1 MHTTLSMPSLSELW
15 RLQEIDSALDTRRA
29 SLDDA
34 RARMG
39 ESEELIAM
47 RARVEE
53 LRGASQRAHAA
64 QKDVE
69 LEADDLKAKIA
80 PAEEKLYG
88 GTIRNPRELSDLQAD
103 IAQLKQHLSTVEDR
117 DLEALSAV
125 EQADNELRQA
135 SGELET
141 AEAAWREEQAELA
154 ERSDR
159 LAGEIA
165 VYERERAEQ
174 AAEIEP
180 DLVKTY
186 DHVRRA
192 HQGRGVARLDRN
204 LCLGCRISL
213 PVSTVNRA
221 RAGAVVVQCPNCERI
236 LYP

>member
-1 MHTTLSMPSLSELW
+1 MPSLSELW
-15 RLQEIDSALDTRRA
+15 SLQEIDSALDTRRA
-29 SLDDA
+29 SLEDA
-34 RARMG
+34 RARIG
-39 ESEELIAM
+39 ETEEIVALRARIEELTA
-47 RARVEE
+47 
-53 LRGASQRAHAA
+53 ASRSAHAA

-69 LEADDLKAKIA
+69 LEADDLKSKIA

-117 DLEALSAV
+117 DLAALTAS
-125 EQADNELRQA
+125 EQADNELRTA
-135 SGELET
+135 TAELE
-141 AEAAWREEQAELA
+141 ALEAAWREEQAELTDRIELLTGEVA
-154 ERSDR
+154 ILERQR
-159 LAGEIA
+159 KEA
-165 VYERERAEQ
+165 

-180 DLVKTY
+180 ALLKTY

-236 LYP
+236 LHP

>member
-1 MHTTLSMPSLSELW
+1 MHSTLSMPSLAELW
-15 RLQEIDSALDTRRA
+15 SLQEIDSALDMRRA

-34 RARMG
+34 RARIG
-39 ESEELIAM
+39 ESEDVVAL

-53 LRGASQRAHAA
+53 LRAASRRAQAA

-69 LEADDLKAKIA
+69 LEADDLKSKIA
-80 PAEEKLYG
+80 PAEEKLYSG
-88 GTIRNPRELSDLQAD
+88 SIRNPRELSDLQAD
-103 IAQLKQHLSTVEDR
+103 IAQLKQHLSAVEDR
-117 DLEALSAV
+117 DLEALSV
-125 EQADNELRQA
+125 LEQADAELRA
-135 SGELET
+135 ATAELEAQET
-141 AEAAWREEQAELA
+141 AWREEQAELA

-165 VYERERAEQ
+165 IYERQRAEA
-174 AAEIEP
+174 AAEIEQE
-180 DLVKTY
+180 LLKTY

-213 PVSTVNRA
+213 PVSIVNRA
-221 RAGAVVVQCPNCERI
+221 RAGQVVVQCPNCERI

>member
-39 ESEELIAM
+39 DSEELIAL

-53 LRGASQRAHAA
+53 LRAASQQARAA

-80 PAEEKLYG
+80 PAEEKLYA

-103 IAQLKQHLSTVEDR
+103 IAQLKQHLSAVEDR
-117 DLEALSAV
+117 GLEALQAS
-125 EQADNELRQA
+125 EQADRELADAA
-135 SGELET
+135 SELET
-141 AEAAWREEQAELA
+141 AEASWREEQAELA
-154 ERSDR
+154 ERGDR

-165 VYERERAEQ
+165 IYERERAEQ

-192 HQGRGVARLDRN
+192 HQGKGMARLDRN

-213 PVSTVNRA
+213 PVSTVNKA

-236 LYP
+236 LYA

>member
-1 MHTTLSMPSLSELW
+1 MHSTLSMPSLSELW
-15 RLQEIDSALDTRRA
+15 SLQEIDSALDTRRA

-34 RARMG
+34 RARIG
-39 ESEELIAM
+39 ETEEIVALRARIEELTT
-47 RARVEE
+47 
-53 LRGASQRAHAA
+53 ASRSAHAA

-69 LEADDLKAKIA
+69 LEADDLKSKIA

-103 IAQLKQHLSTVEDR
+103 IAQLKQHLSAVEDR
-117 DLEALSAV
+117 DLEALSAS
-125 EQADNELRQA
+125 EHADNELRNA
-135 SGELET
+135 TAELE
-141 AEAAWREEQAELA
+141 ALEAAWREEQAELA
-154 ERSDR
+154 DRVELLTGEVAILERQR
-159 LAGEIA
+159 KEA
-165 VYERERAEQ
+165 
-174 AAEIEP
+174 AAEIDP
-180 DLVKTY
+180 ALLKTY

-236 LYP
+236 LYA

>member
-1 MHTTLSMPSLSELW
+1 MPSLSELW
-15 RLQEIDSALDTRRA
+15 SLQEIDSALDTRRA

-34 RARMG
+34 RARIG
-39 ESEELIAM
+39 ETEEIVALRARIEELTT
-47 RARVEE
+47 
-53 LRGASQRAHAA
+53 ASRSAHAA

-69 LEADDLKAKIA
+69 LEADDLKSKIA

-103 IAQLKQHLSTVEDR
+103 IAQLKQHLSAVEDR
-117 DLEALSAV
+117 DLEALSAS
-125 EQADNELRQA
+125 EHADNELRNA
-135 SGELET
+135 TAELE
-141 AEAAWREEQAELA
+141 ALEAAWREEQAELA
-154 ERSDR
+154 DRVELLTGEVAILERQR
-159 LAGEIA
+159 KEA
-165 VYERERAEQ
+165 
-174 AAEIEP
+174 AAEIDP
-180 DLVKTY
+180 ALLKTY

-236 LYP
+236 LYA

>member
-1 MHTTLSMPSLSELW
+1 MPSLAELW
-15 RLQEIDSALDTRRA
+15 GLQEIDSALDSRRA

-39 ESEELIAM
+39 ETEEIVAL

-53 LRGASQRAHAA
+53 LRVAARAAQAA

-69 LEADDLKAKIA
+69 LEADDLKSKIA
-80 PAEEKLYG
+80 PVEEKLYG

-117 DLEALSAV
+117 GLEALGAS
-125 EQADNELRQA
+125 ERADSDLREA
-135 SGELET
+135 TAELE
-141 AEAAWREEQAELA
+141 AMEAAWREEQAELA
-154 ERSDR
+154 ERIDR
-159 LAGEIA
+159 LSAEIA
-165 VYERERAEQ
+165 IYERQRKDQ

-180 DLVKTY
+180 PLVKTY
-186 DHVRRA
+186 EHVRRA
-192 HQGRGVARLDRN
+192 HQGRGMARLDRN

-236 LYP
+236 LYA